1 MIGEIHLKRLEKA
14 NREMAVCW
22 ERLCKARAGRN
33 PQEIQ
38 FAEMAYLQALQR
50 VYDAAVGAVADYS
63 RSAGDG

>member
-14 NREMAVCW
+14 NREMVVCW
-22 ERLCKARAGRN
+22 EILCKARAGRN
-33 PQEIQ
+33 PQQIQ
-38 FAEMAYLQALQR
+38 SAEMAYLQALQR